1 MIRQIVNKPF
11 SPKFSQ
17 LICKGKQR
25 QTVYR
30 LTSWFKF
37 DLLYQLCAHG
47 FPAMAFQMLSLSVLH
62 PNNAVWIMWLNCW
75 LVYDLSDSLNSHVFY
90 PLFAAMSHIPRS
102 YQLMWKCNL
111 SIIINRNDSQDYTN
125 KTQVKIN
132 QNDRYVYIYI
142 YTVPLYFD

>member
-1 MIRQIVNKPF
+1 
-11 SPKFSQ
+11 
-17 LICKGKQR
+17 
-25 QTVYR
+25 
-30 LTSWFKF
+30 
-37 DLLYQLCAHG
+37 
-47 FPAMAFQMLSLSVLH
+47 MLSLSVLH

-142 YTVPLYFD
+142 YIQFLFILIDRSVDKSIHLPKVQDYVVFFIYVMQ